1 MNKKIMPYIAAA
13 IIVLS
18 IASTKV
24 QASTLTTSSDIQSIV
39 ENTGA
44 VSNTYSSGFEFDY
57 STGTIT
63 RYSGSE
69 QEITIPLT
77 INGVEIT
84 KIGSQAF
91 YGCTSLKQITI
102 PEGIK
107 SIGDSAFKGC
117 SIKEVI
123 IPDSISTSVSKS
135 FDTNVKIK
143 RNIKITKFITDKQNP
158 YIIGDSINL
167 TANSTGGNTEKSYKF
182 TEEING
188 VSYELKQDDSEST
201 STSATASW
209 MPLNK
214 GTYKLYVEV
223 SDCVGTGEKKEISV
237 DVLSNLV
244 VTDFKASY
252 TSPQAPGKSI
262 YLSASAVGTENL
274 EYRFTAVKS
283 GVEQEIRGY
292 STSSGVTWMPTS
304 TGIYSIFVYVK
315 DSNQRVIKKELN
327 YKYEIKND
335 VVSDK
340 IKENENTKKRI
351 LNAIQSRLSYLAVIP
366 SKTETEDYYLEL
378 FALFDEVIAEHK
390 ELEPIVDCQISHLTD
405 TSNGYTFMIKFK
417 YRTAEDVERK
427 KIEAVNSKVDEII
440 NTIIKS
446 DYNDFQKVYAVTRYV
461 VASCE
466 YDDDTASK
474 LKANPDADLPDD
486 PFNAYGALINGV
498 AVCSGYSDAIQKLLT
513 RCGVE
518 ATVINSDKM
527 NHAWNV
533 VKIEGNYYELDSTWM
548 DGGTISDFFKYFV
561 VSTSAL
567 SKDHTFDA
575 KVPEV
580 VNKCINNEYENLKDE
595 FFSYKFDETTG
606 EVLSYYQRYNNT
618 TERLYYV
625 ATEGIYSN
633 TVFGDLVELVVP
645 GKIDTIVDQYY
656 NYLYYLQQVTNKD
669 GTTNSI
675 LKRINLKTKFIAD
688 ALTLNI
694 GDTIDEIASN
704 DSDTKATVE
713 IKTSAGQLK
722 TSTIDLVALK
732 AKEPVVQ
739 TGESDVLLQSLF
751 IMMIAGFGSIIFGI
765 KKAI

>member
-1 MNKKIMPYIAAA
+1 MDKKIMPFIATA
-13 IIVLS
+13 IVVLS
-18 IASTKV
+18 IATTKV
-24 QASTLTTSSDIQSIV
+24 QASTLTIDSNIQNIA

-44 VSNTYSSGFEFDY
+44 VSNNYSSNFEFDY

-63 RYSGSE
+63 RYTGSE

-77 INGVEIT
+77 INGVTIT

-107 SIGDSAFKGC
+107 TIGDSAFKGC
-117 SIKEVI
+117 SINEVI
-123 IPDSISTSVSKS
+123 IPNSISTSVSKS
-135 FDTNVKIK
+135 FDDGVKIK
-143 RNIKITKFITDKQNP
+143 RNIKITKFITDKQKP

-167 TANSTGGNTEKSYKF
+167 IADSTGGNTQKTYKF

-188 VSYELKQDDSEST
+188 ISYELTQEDAENT
-201 STSATASW
+201 STGGTMNW
-209 MPLNK
+209 NPLNK

-244 VTDFKASY
+244 VTDFTASY
-252 TSPQAPGKSI
+252 TSPQVPGKSI
-262 YLSASAVGTENL
+262 YLSASGIGTENL
-274 EYRFTAVKS
+274 KYKFTVEKN
-283 GVEQEIRGY
+283 GVEQVISDF
-292 STSSGVTWMPTS
+292 STSSGTMWTPTAIGS
-304 TGIYSIFVYVK
+304 YSVFVYIK
-315 DSNQRVIKKELN
+315 DTNQRVTKKELN
-327 YKYEIKND
+327 YKYEIKNE
-335 VVSDK
+335 VISEK
-340 IKENENTKKRI
+340 SKENENTKKRI
-351 LNAIQSRLSYLAVIP
+351 LNALQSRTTYLAVIP
-366 SKTETEDYYLEL
+366 SKTEKEDYYLEL
-378 FALFDEVIAEHK
+378 FALFDEVISEHK
-390 ELEPIVDCQISHLTD
+390 ELEPIVDCKMSHYAD
-405 TSNGYTFMIKFK
+405 IGNGYTFMFEFI
-417 YRTAEDVERK
+417 YRTSENIERK

-461 VASCE
+461 VASCK
-466 YDDDTASK
+466 YDNDTANK
-474 LKANPDADLPDD
+474 FKANPDADLPDD

-498 AVCSGYSDAIQKLLT
+498 AVCSGYSDAIEKLLT

-518 ATVINSDKM
+518 VTVINSDKM

-533 VKIEGNYYELDSTWM
+533 VKIQGNYYELDSTWM

-575 KVPEV
+575 EVPDV
-580 VNKCINNEYENLKDE
+580 VNKCTNYEYENLKDE
-595 FFSYKFDETTG
+595 FFNYSFDETTG

-633 TVFGDLVELVVP
+633 TVFGDLVELVIP

-656 NYLYYLQQVTNKD
+656 NYMYYLQQVINKD
-669 GTTNSI
+669 GTKNSV

-694 GDTIDEIASN
+694 GDTIDDIACN

-713 IKTSAGQLK
+713 IKTSSGQLK

-732 AKEPVVQ
+732 AKEPVVA
-739 TGESDVLLQSLF
+739 TGETDVLLQSLF
-751 IMMIAGFGSIIFGI
+751 IMMIAGFASIIFRN